1 MGKQNKNTKRTSAP
15 TVQRISKE
23 EFNKLR
29 KRSIRNKV
37 IAGVCTFIVGA
48 GVGAGAYYGISDCWL
63 NKDVPTPPPIE
74 QGPGQTEEPTVSNI
88 VEYSATFDM
97 ASGYDDIE
105 STLLDGYTI
114 LSEKDTN
121 VNVPIEIDLF
131 EQTRLN
137 VVYKQLGSITIKNAV
152 MHTFDVGTSNKNYI
166 LFDVAK
172 LQELLGYDSKL
183 YVTNSVILTGKE
195 HVGDFGS
202 PNYCVNGMPI
212 DNVAVRPNRA
222 NYATHFG
229 IELEDNLNPEEN
241 YYTLDKIHISVVLM
255 YLD

>member
-1 MGKQNKNTKRTSAP
+1 MGKQTKKTKGTSAP

-37 IAGVCTFIVGA
+37 IAGVCTFLVGA

-63 NKDVPTPPPIE
+63 NKGVPTPPAIE
-74 QGPGQTEEPTVSNI
+74 QGKTEEPTNNT

-241 YYTLDKIHISVVLM
+241 YHNSDKIHISVVLM

>member
-1 MGKQNKNTKRTSAP
+1 MKTHTKNYKAGKKRRNTPAIVLSVILALSIVVNVLSITFGTLYYLKTRP
-15 TVQRISKE
+15 T
-23 EFNKLR
+23 N
-29 KRSIRNKV
+29 N
-37 IAGVCTFIVGA
+37 T
-48 GVGAGAYYGISDCWL
+48 
-63 NKDVPTPPPIE
+63 
-74 QGPGQTEEPTVSNI
+74 

-137 VVYKQLGSITIKNAV
+137 VVYKQLGSITINNAV